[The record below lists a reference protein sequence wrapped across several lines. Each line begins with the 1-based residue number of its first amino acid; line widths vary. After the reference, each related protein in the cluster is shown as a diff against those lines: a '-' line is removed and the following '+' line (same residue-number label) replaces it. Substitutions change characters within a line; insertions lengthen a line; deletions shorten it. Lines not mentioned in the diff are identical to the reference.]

1 MSDYTLDF
9 ELPLHE
15 IEEKIDALKSTGIKT
30 GMDVSDGIKQLE
42 EQLVEKR
49 KIIYEN
55 LSRWE
60 RVQLARHP
68 KRPYSSDLISR
79 MTDYWMELHGDRN
92 FSDDPAMVCGIAR
105 LNDLKVMI
113 ISQEKGRGTKKKVH
127 HNFGMARPEGYR
139 KALRLMK
146 LAEKYNIPVI
156 TLIDTPGA
164 YPGLGAEER
173 GQAEAIAR
181 NIFEMSKLR
190 VPIITVVIGEGA
202 SGGALGIGVG
212 DMIICFENTW
222 YSVISPEGCAS
233 ILFRDSTRA
242 SEAADSMMVTARDL
256 NDLGIADIILPEP
269 DGGNH
274 LNYDEAARILKLAL
288 VESILSEIAVDPDI
302 RIQNRI
308 NKFANISLKKYDFFL
323 FIKKIIKKN
332 RTNLI
337 ITTGTVELPFIKE
350 ISNKYPD
357 KVTGVEQKGDKSIL
371 VLDTCKIVFGDKFN
385 KNSSTKR
392 INKQLRNNKANQ

>member
-1 MSDYTLDF
+1 MSDYTLEF

-42 EQLVEKR
+42 EQLSEKR
-49 KIIYEN
+49 KFIYDN

-68 KRPYSSDLISR
+68 KRPYSSDLINR

-92 FSDDPAMVCGIAR
+92 YSDDPAMVCGIAR

-146 LAEKYNIPVI
+146 LAEKYNIPVL

-181 NIFEMSKLR
+181 NLFEMSKLR
-190 VPIITVVIGEGA
+190 VPIITAVIGEGA

-233 ILFRDSTRA
+233 ILFRDSARA
-242 SEAADSMMVTARDL
+242 PDAADAMMVTAKDL
-256 NDLGIADIILPEP
+256 KELGIADTFLIEP

-274 LNYDEAARILKLAL
+274 LNYDEAALTLKLA
-288 VESILSEIAVDPDI
+288 VVKSIQKVSVIDPEK

-308 NKFANISLKKYDFFL
+308 EKF
-323 FIKKIIKKN
+323 
-332 RTNLI
+332 
-337 ITTGTVELPFIKE
+337 E
-350 ISNKYPD
+350 IMGKWND
-357 KVTGVEQKGDKSIL
+357 G
-371 VLDTCKIVFGDKFN
+371 
-385 KNSSTKR
+385 
-392 INKQLRNNKANQ
+392 

>member
-9 ELPLHE
+9 ELPLLE
-15 IEEKIDALKSTGIKT
+15 IEEKIDSLKSTGIKT

-42 EQLVEKR
+42 QQLVEKR

-146 LAEKYNIPVI
+146 LAEKYNIPVL

-164 YPGLGAEER
+164 YPGMGAEER

-181 NIFEMSKLR
+181 NLFEMSKLR
-190 VPIITVVIGEGA
+190 IPIITAVIGEGA

-233 ILFRDSTRA
+233 ILFRDSARA
-242 SEAADSMMVTARDL
+242 AEAADAMMVTAKDL
-256 NDLGIADIILPEP
+256 KELGIADAILPEP

-274 LNYDEAARILKLAL
+274 LNYDEAAQTLKLA
-288 VESILSEIAVDPDI
+288 VI
-302 RIQNRI
+302 
-308 NKFANISLKKYDFFL
+308 
-323 FIKKIIKKN
+323 
-332 RTNLI
+332 
-337 ITTGTVELPFIKE
+337 
-350 ISNKYPD
+350 
-357 KVTGVEQKGDKSIL
+357 KSIL
-371 VLDTCKIVFGDKFN
+371 KVSVLDPE
-385 KNSSTKR
+385 KR
-392 INKQLRNNKANQ
+392 IQSRIEKFETMGKWNDG